1 MMMKTSCR
9 AGVMMSHK
17 FQPGNMSNQLSPPAR
32 NHKSTSRLCLLIGL
46 GMFYQRAQICFHT
59 ETTVILSRKSN
70 RRCSRWGS
78 RCARRSETPR
88 DKEGAQLL
96 VWYVSQI
103 TLLSR
108 QTNTEF
114 AINLL
119 LNQLTYMLRQTTTLL
134 VWIVWF
140 VLNNKP
146 YLHKTTY
153 Y

>member
-1 MMMKTSCR
+1 MMTKTSCH
-9 AGVMMSHK
+9 AGVMMNHK
-17 FQPGNMSNQLSPPAR
+17 SQPGNMSNQLSPPAR
-32 NHKSTSRLCLLIGL
+32 NHKSISRLCLSIDL
-46 GMFYQRAQICFHT
+46 GMFYQRAQICSHT
-59 ETTVILSRKSN
+59 ETTVTLSRKSN
-70 RRCSRWGS
+70 RRCSRWGN

-96 VWYVSQI
+96 VWYAGQP

-134 VWIVWF
+134 VWIVCY

-146 YLHKTTY
+146 YYHRTTY

>member
-1 MMMKTSCR
+1 MMKTSCR

-17 FQPGNMSNQLSPPAR
+17 SQPGNMSNQLSPPAR
-32 NHKSTSRLCLLIGL
+32 NYKSTSRLCLSIGL
-46 GMFYQRAQICFHT
+46 GMFYQRAQICSRT
-59 ETTVILSRKSN
+59 ETTVTLSRKLN
-70 RRCSRWGS
+70 RRCSRWGN

-96 VWYVSQI
+96 VWYVNQL
-103 TLLSR
+103 TLLNR

-119 LNQLTYMLRQTTTLL
+119 LNQLPCVLRQTTTLL
-134 VWIVWF
+134 VWIVCY

>member
-9 AGVMMSHK
+9 ARVTMSHK
-17 FQPGNMSNQLSPPAR
+17 SQPGNMSNQLSPPAR
-32 NHKSTSRLCLLIGL
+32 NHKPTSRLCLSIDL
-46 GMFYQRAQICFHT
+46 GMCYQRAQTCSHT
-59 ETTVILSRKSN
+59 ETTVTLSRKSN
-70 RRCSRWGS
+70 QRCSRWGN

-96 VWYVSQI
+96 VWYAGQL

-119 LNQLTYMLRQTTTLL
+119 LNQLIYMLRQTTTLL
-134 VWIVWF
+134 VWIVCY